1 MQKNRF
7 TRTSDLFFSYLC
19 VADKSKPHE
28 TLLTYLNMNKKTYE
42 APCSRTMTLNCEGNL
57 LTGSVDTLI
66 TLDAATYGMTGE
78 DLIAPNDLDINW

>member
-1 MQKNRF
+1 
-7 TRTSDLFFSYLC
+7 
-19 VADKSKPHE
+19 
-28 TLLTYLNMNKKTYE
+28 MNKKTYE

-66 TLDAATYGMTGE
+66 TLDATTYGMSGQ